1 MPRIRTVK
9 PDFWKSR
16 SVKKLTD
23 REKLVWLGLW
33 NYADDY
39 GRIMDEPVML
49 VGELWAL
56 GLNAKQMEDTL
67 AGLHTKG
74 RIVRYVVEGDGFIQV
89 TGWEH
94 QKISH
99 PTDSG
104 IPPVPLPNNSGMAPD
119 SFLLEGRGREGI
131 GGGGA
136 KVEPES
142 KCSKHLND
150 PNPPKCGACGDA
162 RRAHDAWVRAEKNK
176 PTASGIVT
184 PPTCK
189 HEYPLSLPCPHCES
203 EAAA

>member
-1 MPRIRTVK
+1 MPRIRTIK

-23 REKLVWLGLW
+23 REKLVWVGLW

-56 GLNAKQMEDTL
+56 GLNAKQMDDTL
-67 AGLHTKG
+67 TGLHGKG
-74 RIVRYVVEGDGFIQV
+74 RIVRYAVEGDGFIQV
-89 TGWEH
+89 TGWDH

-99 PTDSG
+99 PTDSS
-104 IPPVPLPNNSGMAPD
+104 IPPVPLPNHSGMTPEPFA
-119 SFLLEGRGREGI
+119 LEGKGGEGI
-131 GGGGA
+131 VGGGA
-136 KVEPES
+136 KTEPPS
-142 KCSKHLND
+142 KCQKHRGD

-162 RRAHDAWVRAEKNK
+162 RREHDAWVRAEKNK

-184 PPTCK
+184 RPTCK
-189 HEYPLSLPCPHCES
+189 HEYLIGECPHCES